1 MKQIQPVS
9 IWINGQV
16 LQATTLN
23 AYVINDNLID
33 NATFYYG
40 LYAASVEEN
49 TLGQLLSQGNLTMDQ
64 QDYIDWSNDDLDIN
78 NAAYNWIAEQLGLTI
93 I

>member
-9 IWINGQV
+9 IWYNGQV

-23 AYVINDNLID
+23 ANVINDNLLD
-33 NATFYYG
+33 SATFYYG
-40 LYAASVEEN
+40 LSTTSEDEDN
-49 TLGQLLSQGNLTMDQ
+49 LGLLLSQGNLIMNE
-64 QDYIDWSNDDLDIN
+64 QDYIDWNNNDLDIN